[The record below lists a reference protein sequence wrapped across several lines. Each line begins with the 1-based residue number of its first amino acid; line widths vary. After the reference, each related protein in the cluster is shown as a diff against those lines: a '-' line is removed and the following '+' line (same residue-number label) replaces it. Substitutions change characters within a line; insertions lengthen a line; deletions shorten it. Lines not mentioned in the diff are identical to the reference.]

1 MKDAKGH
8 GSAAHQAGV
17 NSIGAALKA
26 FAPGQPRRANPYPGG
41 SMASG
46 LQARRVDKATAYV
59 AGRAARPSNFKL
71 G

>member
-26 FAPGQPRRANPYPGG
+26 FANGKRPANPYTPGG
-41 SMASG
+41 MASAAR
-46 LQARRVDKATAYV
+46 ARRTDKASAYV
-59 AGRAARPSNFKL
+59 AGRAARSSNFKL